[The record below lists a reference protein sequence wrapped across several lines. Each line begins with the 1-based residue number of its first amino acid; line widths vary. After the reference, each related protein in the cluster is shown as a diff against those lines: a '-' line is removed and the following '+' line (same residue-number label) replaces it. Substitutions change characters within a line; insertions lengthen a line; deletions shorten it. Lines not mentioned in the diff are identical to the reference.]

1 MSSAALADLSTRLA
15 NLEVERKQLRS
26 MFETMQSELS
36 FHNSKLWSWK
46 VSLEVLHNVYEALSL
61 SLQLYLPE

>member
-46 VSLEVLHNVYEALSL
+46 VSLVVLHNVYEALSL
-61 SLQLYLPE
+61 SLRLCLPE